1 MTRQRASYG
10 PTVVEMT
17 VGTEPR
23 NLKQVAAELGVH
35 YMTAYRYV
43 RTGRLHAEKVG
54 SGWVVQPEDLQ
65 RFLDQAEGRTLDDDG
80 TGTAWH
86 LRLADALVTGDEP
99 AAWRVIELA
108 LASGRTP
115 SQCYLEVMSGALAEI
130 GAPSTD
136 HDTSREFLATATA
149 TRLVARLGGRF
160 RRPGRSRGTIVF
172 GAPEGELHSLP
183 IAIVAD
189 LVRMEGFTCLEL
201 GANVPPSAF
210 AHAAQ
215 HAPSLVAVGIGVTT
229 VASIEAVRATIEAVR
244 TLSPDVPILL
254 GGQAVLSP
262 EIAALNG
269 ATHWAANGAEA
280 VGVIADLALSRRTS
294 PGSAPA

>member
-1 MTRQRASYG
+1 M
-10 PTVVEMT
+10 VELT

-43 RTGRLHAEKVG
+43 RTGRMHADKVG
-54 SGWVVQPEDLQ
+54 TGWVVQAEDLQ
-65 RFLDQAEGRTLDDDG
+65 RFLDEAEGPIVEADDG
-80 TGTAWH
+80 RTAWH

-99 AAWRVIELA
+99 AAWRVVEQA

-115 SQCYLEVMSGALAEI
+115 TQCYLEVLGGALAEI
-130 GAPSTD
+130 GDPTPD
-136 HDTSREFLATATA
+136 DDTSQEFLATATA

-160 RRPGRSRGTIVF
+160 RRPGRSRGTVVF
-172 GAPEGELHSLP
+172 GAPVGELHSLP

-201 GANVPPSAF
+201 GANVPAQAF
-210 AHAAQ
+210 VHAAQ
-215 HAPSLVAVGIGVTT
+215 HAPGLVAVGIGVTT
-229 VASIEAVRATIEAVR
+229 VANIDAVRATIEAVR
-244 TLSPDVPILL
+244 NLSPDVPILL

-280 VGVIADLALSRRTS
+280 VGVIADLAGTRRSGPASS
-294 PGSAPA
+294 PA

>member
-1 MTRQRASYG
+1 M
-10 PTVVEMT
+10 VEQA

-43 RTGRLHAEKVG
+43 RTGRMHAEKVG
-54 SGWVVQPEDLQ
+54 NGWVVQAEDLQ
-65 RFLDQAEGRTLDDDG
+65 RFLDEAEGPTIETDQG
-80 TGTAWH
+80 GTAWH

-99 AAWRVIELA
+99 AAWRVVEQA

-115 SQCYLEVMSGALAEI
+115 TQCYLEVLSDALTEI
-130 GAPSTD
+130 GAPSPD
-136 HDTSREFLATATA
+136 DDTSQEFLATATA
-149 TRLVARLGGRF
+149 ARLVARLGGRF
-160 RRPGRSRGTIVF
+160 RRPGRSRGTVVF
-172 GAPEGELHSLP
+172 GAPVGELHSLP

-201 GANVPPSAF
+201 GANVPSTAF

-215 HAPSLVAVGIGVTT
+215 HAPDLVAVGIGVTT
-229 VASIEAVRATIEAVR
+229 VANIDAVRDTIEAVR
-244 TLSPDVPILL
+244 ELSPDVPILL

-280 VGVIADLALSRRTS
+280 VGVIADLAVARRAAPDAS
-294 PGSAPA
+294 PT